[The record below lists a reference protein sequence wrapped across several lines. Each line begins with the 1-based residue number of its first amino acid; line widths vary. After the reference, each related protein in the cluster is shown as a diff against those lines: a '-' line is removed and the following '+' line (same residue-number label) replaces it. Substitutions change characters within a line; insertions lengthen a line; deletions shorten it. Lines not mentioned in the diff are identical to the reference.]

1 MGEGFFCSG
10 GDSMKEF
17 FREKQDC
24 HPYWTWL
31 IREHCGIAN
40 PDEVLD
46 FEVQVQLGDSIG
58 YIDVWISTTKI
69 LIEQK
74 SRGRKLDA
82 PEKQSNGSILTPF
95 EQAKR
100 YDNARAVDQK
110 ANWII
115 TSNFDEIWIY
125 NLKFER
131 PEKNVVKVAVKDLA
145 EFDLRFLT
153 NPKRAE
159 IYSEELISSAAGSL
173 IQNFRDLFL
182 TIKLSDSEMVL
193 LNRFCIQLVFCLYA
207 EDSGLFK
214 KRQFLDYLESLKY
227 KYLPAEFR
235 RSFERLFKRFDMKD
249 LPELIDDIL
258 AAFPYVD
265 GELFKN
271 STLEIIDRVAN
282 DSNLDEIL
290 RNLINASANFNWSKI
305 SPTIFGSIFESIMNL
320 ETKHAGGIHYTSIE
334 NIHKIIDPL
343 FLDDL
348 KAEFESGKDLEKL
361 HDKIANLKFFDPAC
375 GSGNFLT
382 ETFLSLRKLEDRII
396 EKIGGSI
403 RVSIENFYGIEI
415 NDWAVQVAKLAL
427 WISEHQMNG
436 GDHFLPLNR
445 NANIIEG
452 NSLEI
457 DWKAVIP
464 DADYIMGNPPYL
476 GYSMQN
482 ANQKSEMKSLFDNN
496 KSVGKM
502 DYVCA
507 WFKKASDYIRDS
519 KVEVGFVATSSISQG
534 EQVGYLWKDMFAD
547 GVKINFARSSFK
559 WENES
564 TDRDSMAQVF
574 CVIVG
579 FARFD
584 REIKL
589 LDGKRVKNLN
599 GYLRDAPN
607 VCVERTSNP
616 IQARPKMRNGNRP
629 ADGGN
634 LIIEA
639 EDLDSFLEKDPRAK
653 KFIKRFIGSEE
664 FINNKPRY
672 CLWLVDA
679 EPDEIKSMKNV
690 YDRVEKCRADRL
702 KGAPDRQKLAKTP
715 WLFREQMNPD
725 HFLVVPVVSSGRREY
740 IPIDFL
746 DSETIPGNQLLIIP
760 DGNLE
765 LFGILVSRIHMVWT
779 KTVGSFLGTSYSYS
793 AQVVYNN
800 FPFPKF
806 DPRIESTAQ
815 KILDA
820 RSNHPNSSLAEL
832 YDPNLMPIDLRKA
845 HDENDRAVLDAYGFS
860 KNISESEIVSRL
872 FEMYQELI
880 RK

>member
-1 MGEGFFCSG
+1 MQ
-10 GDSMKEF
+10 EF

-24 HPYWTWL
+24 YPYWTWL

-82 PEKQSNGSILTPF
+82 PEKQSDGSILTPF

-153 NPKRAE
+153 NPHRAE

-182 TIKLSDSEMVL
+182 TIKLSDSEMFL

-214 KRQFLDYLESLKY
+214 KRQFLDYLASLKY

-265 GELFKN
+265 GELFKD

-305 SPTIFGSIFESIMNL
+305 SPTIFGSIFESIMNP

-348 KAEFESGKDLEKL
+348 KSEFESGENLDEL

-382 ETFLSLRKLEDRII
+382 ETFISLRKLEDQII
-396 EKIGGSI
+396 KKIGGSI

-415 NDWAVQVAKLAL
+415 NDWAVQVAKLAI

-436 GDHFLPLNR
+436 GSNFLSLNR

-457 DWKAVIP
+457 DWKSVVP

-482 ANQKSEMKSLFDNN
+482 ANQKSEMKSFFDNN
-496 KSVGKM
+496 KAAGKM

-507 WFKKASDYIRDS
+507 WFKKASEYIRDS

-547 GVKINFARSSFK
+547 GVKINFARSSFR

-589 LDGKRVKNLN
+589 LDEKRVKNLN

-607 VCVERTSNP
+607 VCVESRTKS
-616 IQARPKMRNGNRP
+616 IEDVPKMITGNRP

-634 LIIEA
+634 LIIES
-639 EDLDSFLEKDPRAK
+639 EDLDEFLKRDPRAK
-653 KFIKRFIGSEE
+653 KFIKRLVGADE
-664 FINNKPRY
+664 FVQNSPRY

-679 EPDEIKSMKNV
+679 EPSEIKSMKNV
-690 YDRVEKCRADRL
+690 YDRVEKCRSDRL
-702 KGAPDRQKLAKTP
+702 KGAPDRQKLAETP
-715 WLFREQMNPD
+715 WLFREQINPD
-725 HFLVVPVVSSGRREY
+725 RYILVPATTTSNRKY

-746 DSETIPGNQLLIIP
+746 DSNSIPTNAVLIIP
-760 DGNLE
+760 DGTLE
-765 LFGILVSRIHMVWT
+765 LFGILTSKIHMAWT
-779 KTVGSFLGTSYSYS
+779 RVVCGRLGNGYRYS
-793 AQVVYNN
+793 AKIVYNN
-800 FPFPKF
+800 FPFPNHNSK
-806 DPRIESTAQ
+806 IEVTAQ

-820 RSNHPNSSLAEL
+820 RSNHSNSSLAEL
-832 YDPNLMPIDLRKA
+832 YDPNLMPQDLRKA
-845 HDENDRAVLDAYGFS
+845 HEENDRAVIDAYGFS

-872 FEMYQELI
+872 FEMYQDLT
-880 RK
+880 K

>member
-1 MGEGFFCSG
+1 
-10 GDSMKEF
+10 
-17 FREKQDC
+17 
-24 HPYWTWL
+24 
-31 IREHCGIAN
+31 
-40 PDEVLD
+40 
-46 FEVQVQLGDSIG
+46 
-58 YIDVWISTTKI
+58 
-69 LIEQK
+69 
-74 SRGRKLDA
+74 
-82 PEKQSNGSILTPF
+82 
-95 EQAKR
+95 
-100 YDNARAVDQK
+100 
-110 ANWII
+110 
-115 TSNFDEIWIY
+115 
-125 NLKFER
+125 
-131 PEKNVVKVAVKDLA
+131 
-145 EFDLRFLT
+145 
-153 NPKRAE
+153 
-159 IYSEELISSAAGSL
+159 
-173 IQNFRDLFL
+173 
-182 TIKLSDSEMVL
+182 
-193 LNRFCIQLVFCLYA
+193 
-207 EDSGLFK
+207 
-214 KRQFLDYLESLKY
+214 
-227 KYLPAEFR
+227 
-235 RSFERLFKRFDMKD
+235 
-249 LPELIDDIL
+249 
-258 AAFPYVD
+258 
-265 GELFKN
+265 
-271 STLEIIDRVAN
+271 
-282 DSNLDEIL
+282 
-290 RNLINASANFNWSKI
+290 
-305 SPTIFGSIFESIMNL
+305 
-320 ETKHAGGIHYTSIE
+320 
-334 NIHKIIDPL
+334 
-343 FLDDL
+343 
-348 KAEFESGKDLEKL
+348 
-361 HDKIANLKFFDPAC
+361 
-375 GSGNFLT
+375 
-382 ETFLSLRKLEDRII
+382 
-396 EKIGGSI
+396 
-403 RVSIENFYGIEI
+403 
-415 NDWAVQVAKLAL
+415 
-427 WISEHQMNG
+427 MNG

-679 EPDEIKSMKNV
+679 EPSEIKSMKNV

-702 KGAPDRQKLAKTP
+702 KGAPDRQKLAETP
-715 WLFREQMNPD
+715 WLFREQINPNRYI
-725 HFLVVPVVSSGRREY
+725 LVPATTTSNRKY

-746 DSETIPGNQLLIIP
+746 DSNSIPTNAVLIIP
-760 DGNLE
+760 DGTLE
-765 LFGILVSRIHMVWT
+765 LFGILTSKIHMAWT
-779 KTVGSFLGTSYSYS
+779 RVVCGRLGNGYRYS
-793 AQVVYNN
+793 AKIVYNN
-800 FPFPKF
+800 FPFPKNIGSNVTF
-806 DPRIESTAQ
+806 AAQ

-820 RSNHPNSSLAEL
+820 RSNHPSSSLAEL